1 MLPSVAFMTIPK
13 DQIVSFL
20 RSKGKDDLA
29 DQAEQHL
36 PDQVD
41 PQEHQEQLN
50 RLGVNVPDLLGSLG
64 GGEGGALGGL
74 GGLLG
79 R

>member
-1 MLPSVAFMTIPK
+1 VTIPK

-29 DQAEQHL
+29 DQAERLL

-41 PQEHQEQLN
+41 PEQHQEQLN
-50 RLGVNVPDLLGSLG
+50 KLGVNVPDLLGHLG
-64 GGEGGALGGL
+64 GGNEDGPLGGL
-74 GGLLG
+74 GNLIG

>member
-1 MLPSVAFMTIPK
+1 MTIPK

-41 PQEHQEQLN
+41 LEQHQDELN
-50 RLGVNVPDLLGSLG
+50 RLGVNVQDLLGHLG
-64 GGEGGALGGL
+64 GGEGGGPLGGL
-74 GGLLG
+74 GNLIG

>member
-1 MLPSVAFMTIPK
+1 MTIPK
-13 DQIVSFL
+13 DQIVGFL

-41 PQEHQEQLN
+41 LEQHQEQLN
-50 RLGVNVPDLLGSLG
+50 RLGVNVPDLLGHLGG
-64 GGEGGALGGL
+64 GGEGGPLGGL
-74 GGLLG
+74 GNLIG

>member
-1 MLPSVAFMTIPK
+1 MTIPK

-29 DQAEQHL
+29 DQAERLL

-50 RLGVNVPDLLGSLG
+50 KLGVNVPDLLGHIG
-64 GGEGGALGGL
+64 GGEGGPLGGL
-74 GGLLG
+74 GNLIG

>member
-1 MLPSVAFMTIPK
+1 MTIPK

-41 PQEHQEQLN
+41 LEQHKDQLN
-50 RLGVNVPDLLGSLG
+50 QLGVNVPDLLGHLG
-64 GGEGGALGGL
+64 GGNEGGALGGL
-74 GGLLG
+74 GNLIG

>member
-1 MLPSVAFMTIPK
+1 MTIPK

-41 PQEHQEQLN
+41 PQAHQEQLN
-50 RLGVNVPDLLGSLG
+50 KLGVNVPDLLGHLG
-64 GGEGGALGGL
+64 GGEGGPLGGL
-74 GGLLG
+74 GNLLG

>member
-1 MLPSVAFMTIPK
+1 MIIPK

-20 RSKGKDDLA
+20 RSQGKDDLA
-29 DQAEQHL
+29 AKAEQLL

-41 PQEHQEQLN
+41 PQQQQDQLN
-50 RLGVNVPDLLGSLG
+50 QVGVNVPDLLGSLG
-64 GGEGGALGGL
+64 GGQGGSPLGGL
-74 GGLLG
+74 GNLLG

>member
-1 MLPSVAFMTIPK
+1 VTIPK

-29 DQAEQHL
+29 DQAERLL

-41 PQEHQEQLN
+41 PEQHQEQLN
-50 RLGVNVPDLLGSLG
+50 KLGVNVPDLLGHLVG
-64 GGEGGALGGL
+64 GNEDGPLGGL
-74 GGLLG
+74 GNLIG

>member
-1 MLPSVAFMTIPK
+1 MTIPK

-36 PDQVD
+36 PEQVD
-41 PQEHQEQLN
+41 LEQHQEQLN
-50 RLGVNVPDLLGSLG
+50 RLGVNVPDRLGHLG
-64 GGEGGALGGL
+64 GGEGGPLGGL
-74 GGLLG
+74 GNLLG

>member
-1 MLPSVAFMTIPK
+1 MTIPK

-29 DQAEQHL
+29 DQAEQRL

-41 PQEHQEQLN
+41 LDQQRGELE
-50 RLGVNVPDLLGSLG
+50 RMGVNIPDLLGNLG
-64 GGEGGALGGL
+64 GGEGGPLGGL
-74 GGLLG
+74 GNLIG

>member
-1 MLPSVAFMTIPK
+1 MTIPK

-20 RSKGKDDLA
+20 RSKGKDDVA

-41 PQEHQEQLN
+41 PEQHQEQLN
-50 RLGVNVPDLLGSLG
+50 KLGVNVPDLLSHL

-74 GGLLG
+74 GNLIG

>member
-1 MLPSVAFMTIPK
+1 MTIPK

-29 DQAEQHL
+29 DQAERLL
-36 PDQVD
+36 PEQVD
-41 PQEHQEQLN
+41 PEQHKDQLN
-50 RLGVNVPDLLGSLG
+50 QLGVNVPDLLGHLG
-64 GGEGGALGGL
+64 GGEGGPLGGL
-74 GGLLG
+74 GNLLG